1 MRIFAIIVA
10 TLLSAAPAPILAGDG
25 PGMAGRNCDVHCP
38 RCQGTCELSVSKEE
52 VKKHCWDVECK
63 TICIPRITFPWQK
76 CGDCGTCCGGNC
88 GLGKSGDKGADL
100 DCNLDCVKAGGVRAC
115 GAARCARAKT
125 VRTLKK
131 VEYSCSKCKYK
142 WTPAEHKS
150 CDGGCQDKA
159 DAGVSEGEPQVA
171 PPPPPPASAGQIFGK
186 PLVERTAARS
196 E

>member
-10 TLLSAAPAPILAGDG
+10 TLLVASPALVARAGNGCSDSACGG
-25 PGMAGRNCDVHCP
+25 GVHCP

-76 CGDCGTCCGGNC
+76 CGDCGTCCGGHC
-88 GLGKSGDKGADL
+88 GLGKSGDKDADP
-100 DCNLDCVKAGGVRAC
+100 DCNLDCLKAGGAQAC

-131 VEYSCSKCKYK
+131 VEYSCPQCKYK
-142 WTPAEHKS
+142 WTPADHKR

-159 DAGVSEGEPQVA
+159 NAAVSEGEPEVA
-171 PPPPPPASAGQIFGK
+171 PPPPPASARRIYGK